1 MVLTSVYLL
10 IVGVEVSVL
19 LGHIKY
25 DKHTHT
31 HTHTHSVRNL
41 WASNQSVA
49 ETSLPDKY
57 NIPNTHT
64 YLHQKG
70 FEPAFPASFRPQTDV
85 LYRVATGTG
94 SCGLINKFNKLIGKS
109 VD

>member
-1 MVLTSVYLL
+1 MQSLKVSGVVRL
-10 IVGVEVSVL
+10 ICRSLGVKGL
-19 LGHIKY
+19 N
-25 DKHTHT
+25 DTNTHT
-31 HTHTHSVRNL
+31 HTHTHSVRHL
-41 WASNQSVA
+41 WTSDQCVA

-85 LYRVATGTG
+85 SYLVATGTG
-94 SCGLINKFNKLIGKS
+94 SCGLISKFNKLIGKS